1 MNKKYFGAEDFG
13 YVAWYDGLETRSKV
27 MANLANAKVAPLLQA
42 LEVAREALDKIA
54 GNVPFSGTFDEE
66 RFKSNFI
73 GAREA
78 LARVGEILGEGK

>member
-1 MNKKYFGAEDFG
+1 MCSDKEWEL
-13 YVAWYDGLETRSKV
+13 VAMT
-27 MANLANAKVAPLLQA
+27 ANAKCKPLLQA

-73 GAREA
+73 RAREA
-78 LARVGEILGEGK
+78 LARVAEIMGEK